1 MLLLELLFVL
11 LISYGATYFLV
22 PINIRFSQKYKLID
36 FPHNRGIH
44 TKEIPLAGGLSIGL
58 PIIILQVLFDYINP
72 NFEFQFIKIAVGS
85 TLFLLLGYLDDKRKF
100 TAKYKLLFQIGI
112 ACLMYYLGFKIE
124 ILTNPF
130 GDDII
135 LGIISFPLTIVW
147 FLLVINA
154 FNLIDGIDGLASGIA
169 VIVNLVLFAVGLL
182 FSNKMI
188 MLLALTLI
196 GSNMAFLKYNF
207 YPAKIFMGDTGSLFI
222 GFNIA
227 AISVTG
233 SIQFKGIT
241 TMTLLIPI
249 IALTFPISDTFLA
262 IVSRIKKKES
272 IFLADKEHIHHKMM
286 ESGYNQ
292 KTISIIGYTIT
303 FLFGLIAFGFSFASK
318 EILLVILLLLIILLA
333 LFFIFTKGL
342 HK

>member
-1 MLLLELLFVL
+1 
-11 LISYGATYFLV
+11 
-22 PINIRFSQKYKLID
+22 
-36 FPHNRGIH
+36 
-44 TKEIPLAGGLSIGL
+44 
-58 PIIILQVLFDYINP
+58 
-72 NFEFQFIKIAVGS
+72 
-85 TLFLLLGYLDDKRKF
+85 LGYLDDKRKF

-112 ACLMYYLGFKIE
+112 ACLMYYLGFKIK

-262 IVSRIKKKES
+262 IVRRIKKKES

>member
-1 MLLLELLFVL
+1 ME
-11 LISYGATYFLV
+11 
-22 PINIRFSQKYKLID
+22 N
-36 FPHNRGIH
+36 H
-44 TKEIPLAGGLSIGL
+44 
-58 PIIILQVLFDYINP
+58 
-72 NFEFQFIKIAVGS
+72 

-182 FSNKMI
+182 F
-188 MLLALTLI
+188 
-196 GSNMAFLKYNF
+196 
-207 YPAKIFMGDTGSLFI
+207 
-222 GFNIA
+222 
-227 AISVTG
+227 
-233 SIQFKGIT
+233 
-241 TMTLLIPI
+241 
-249 IALTFPISDTFLA
+249 FPISDTFLA
-262 IVSRIKKKES
+262 IVRRIKKKES